1 MTMTHKIQLSPKKIV
16 NKQFQIDFKGYNA
29 EEVDYFLDLIVNDY
43 ENFAAML
50 NESYAKIEKLQKAND
65 ELKQKVTQLE
75 TEKMIQNDQIK
86 SMEDNL
92 STNVDLLKRI
102 SNLEKAVYKDK

>member
-1 MTMTHKIQLSPKKIV
+1 MNYKIQLSPKKIV

-29 EEVDYFLDLIVNDY
+29 DEVDYFLDLAVSDY
-43 ENFAAML
+43 DSFAAML
-50 NESYAKIEKLQKAND
+50 NEAYEQIETLEKENEKLKAKINNLEK
-65 ELKQKVTQLE
+65 
-75 TEKMIQNDQIK
+75 EKMIQHDQIK
-86 SMEDNL
+86 SMEENL

>member
-1 MTMTHKIQLSPKKIV
+1 MTHKIQLSPKKIV

-29 EEVDYFLDLIVNDY
+29 EEVDYFLDMIVNDY

-50 NESYAKIEKLQKAND
+50 NESYEQIEKLQKAND
-65 ELKQKVTQLE
+65 ELKQKVNQLE
-75 TEKMIQNDQIK
+75 TEKMIQNDQLK

-102 SNLEKAVYKDK
+102 SNLEKVVYKDKY

>member
-1 MTMTHKIQLSPKKIV
+1 MTHKIQLSPKKIV

-29 EEVDYFLDLIVNDY
+29 EEVDYFLDIVVNDY

-50 NESYAKIEKLQKAND
+50 NESYTQIDKLQKVND
-65 ELKQKVTQLE
+65 ELRQKVNQLE
-75 TEKMIQNDQIK
+75 KEKMIQNDQLK

-92 STNVDLLKRI
+92 STNIDLLKRI

>member
-1 MTMTHKIQLSPKKIV
+1 MTHKIQLSPKKIV

-29 EEVDYFLDLIVNDY
+29 EEVDYFLDMVVSDY

-50 NESYAKIEKLQKAND
+50 NESYEQIEKLQKAND
-65 ELKQKVTQLE
+65 ELKQKVNQLE
-75 TEKMIQNDQIK
+75 TEKMIQNDQMK
-86 SMEDNL
+86 SMEENL

-102 SNLEKAVYKDK
+102 SNLEKVVYKDKF

>member
-1 MTMTHKIQLSPKKIV
+1 MTHKIQLSLKKIV

-29 EEVDYFLDLIVNDY
+29 EEVDYFLDIVVNDY

-50 NESYAKIEKLQKAND
+50 NESYEQIEKLQKAND
-65 ELKQKVTQLE
+65 ELKQKVNQLE
-75 TEKMIQNDQIK
+75 TEKMIQNDQLK

-102 SNLEKAVYKDK
+102 SNLEKVVYKDKY